1 MSNFYAGADFIGDEE
16 LVGDEELI
24 SGADYVGYVGDE
36 DISHLL
42 AMGAGA
48 ARHRRNP
55 APAGQKVST
64 VNARQGLWKKHYLP
78 LNLSSGTT
86 VAAAGTGSLVNN
98 PQRLFKPS
106 RLIIPS
112 DVAGLFS
119 INGIFIGVK
128 PQLVATGPMPA
139 RLFSEQSFDSGFEG
153 DTAQVSQTVSVGVVN
168 NSLGT
173 SPISGGMRGLT
184 VM

>member
-1 MSNFYAGADFIGDEE
+1 MTQYVGGQYIGDEDIIGDEE
-16 LVGDEELI
+16 LVG
-24 SGADYVGYVGDE
+24 YGD
-36 DISHLL
+36 DPDVARLL
-42 AMGAGA
+42 AMGADA
-48 ARHRRNP
+48 AHISGPGR
-55 APAGQKVST
+55 KVQT
-64 VNARQGLWKKHYLP
+64 VSARQGLWKRHYLP

-86 VAAAGTGSLVNN
+86 VAAAGTGVLQNN

-106 RLIIPS
+106 RLVIPS

-119 INGIFIGVK
+119 VLNIFIGVK
-128 PQLVATGPMPA
+128 PQLVATGGMPA

-153 DTAQVSQTVSVGVVN
+153 DTAQISQAVSVQVQN

-173 SPISGGMRGLT
+173 SPIQGAMRGLT